1 MENIAALVQDLS
13 ISQKSF
19 YLIKEFNKWIKN
31 TDLSFGV
38 FHTRTAIPPV
48 KTLFGCKMV
57 AFLQSYNGIIIPT
70 TMEEAEIA
78 LRASNNSKKFLY
90 LWDLD
95 WLENPVYFSTAM
107 DILRNERLNI
117 IARSSSH
124 SDLIENFC
132 NKRPVGIVDN
142 WKMEQLLD
150 IVL

>member
-1 MENIAALVQDLS
+1 
-13 ISQKSF
+13 
-19 YLIKEFNKWIKN
+19 
-31 TDLSFGV
+31 
-38 FHTRTAIPPV
+38 
-48 KTLFGCKMV
+48 MV